1 MSFGKNLKNE
11 LLYND
16 ISYKEFSA
24 LTKIP
29 YSTLL
34 NYINLDILP
43 NVETGVL
50 IAKKLNVSVEFLVT
64 GIESSVEQTV
74 SSKMITMKNGSILIM
89 KETKIL
95 NESVDIVN
103 QNRRLRNM
111 STI

>member
-74 SSKMITMKNGSILIM
+74 SSKLSTLKNSLIQISNHVTEIISLIP
-89 KETKIL
+89 KNIKP
-95 NESVDIVN
+95 
-103 QNRRLRNM
+103 
-111 STI
+111 

>member
-1 MSFGKNLKNE
+1 MSFEKNLKNE

-50 IAKKLNVSVEFLVT
+50 IAKN
-64 GIESSVEQTV
+64 
-74 SSKMITMKNGSILIM
+74 
-89 KETKIL
+89 
-95 NESVDIVN
+95 
-103 QNRRLRNM
+103 
-111 STI
+111 

>member
-64 GIESSVEQTV
+64 GIETSVEQTV
-74 SSKMITMKNGSILIM
+74 STKLSTMKNSLIQISNHVTEIISLIP
-89 KETKIL
+89 KNIKP
-95 NESVDIVN
+95 
-103 QNRRLRNM
+103 
-111 STI
+111 

>member
-11 LLYND
+11 LLFND

-43 NVETGVL
+43 NVETGVI
-50 IAKKLNVSVEFLVT
+50 IAQKLNVSVEFLVT

-74 SSKMITMKNGSILIM
+74 SSK
-89 KETKIL
+89 L
-95 NESVDIVN
+95 NT
-103 QNRRLRNM
+103 LRN
-111 STI
+111 SLIQISNHVTEIISLIPKNIKP